1 MGCKLSICVGIRVAT
16 KENAIHIGIATNF
29 CFIVFPW
36 EAFDFNINVEFLIN
50 LSR

>member
-1 MGCKLSICVGIRVAT
+1 MGCKLSICVAIRVAT
-16 KENAIHIGIATNF
+16 KENTIHIGIATNF

>member
-16 KENAIHIGIATNF
+16 KENTIHIGIATNF
-29 CFIVFPW
+29 YFIVFPW